1 MKQKAWHSMDT
12 QEVLSNLDTSLNGL
26 TENEARL
33 RLQKFGLNEIVTE
46 KRPHPFMMLLNQF
59 RNVLIIILIFATI
72 FSAAIGEFIDAAVI
86 LAIVFASAGLG
97 FTQEYRAERAL
108 EALKKMLSPNITV
121 VRDGKER
128 DVASNELVPGD
139 IVLFEAGDKVPA
151 DARLLEMANLKVD
164 EAPLTGESVPVSK
177 ELAPLP
183 TETYLADRKN
193 MLFSGTT
200 ITYGRGKAVVT
211 ATGMSTEFGRIAK
224 EVTASTSKKTPLEKR
239 TENIGKW
246 LGILSLTV
254 CLSVAVLGILRE
266 YVLEGV
272 LTTEFLLGMVMFG
285 VALAVAAV
293 PESLPAVVT
302 GTLAIGMHEMAKRN
316 ALVRKMS
323 AVETLGCTTVICS
336 DKTGTLTKGEMTV
349 RRLYLDGQTFE
360 VTGVG
365 YEPKGI
371 FKVGGKQLESFSDT
385 FSLFMLASILCND
398 ATLEEIEGRWQIRGD
413 PTEAAM
419 IVAAEK
425 AGYHQEDCILAYPRI
440 GELPFSSERKRMST
454 VHSKPESEKRI
465 LFMKGAP
472 EVVLEKCTFIRENG
486 RAEELTEGRRE
497 TILGVNEMMAAEAL
511 RVLGVAYRELPE
523 NVIDISEEV
532 AERDLIFLGLAGMI
546 DPPREEAIEAVK
558 ISKQVG
564 IKPVMVSGDHK
575 STSVAIAREIGIFED
590 GDIALTGDELEKI
603 DSDELERIVTRIT
616 VYARVSPIHKLKIVD
631 AWKRRGE
638 IVAVTGDGV
647 NDAPAVKC
655 ADIGVAMGIT
665 GTEVTKEAS
674 DIVLADDN
682 FATIVRAIEQGRRI
696 LDNVKKYLTYLLQ
709 CNVIE
714 VLVVGGG
721 VLAGLPLPL
730 LPAQILWVNLV
741 TDGAPA
747 LALGISPPDPDVMK
761 RPPRNPKETLLDKE
775 VKTTL
780 TVIPLTL
787 SPLLLLI
794 FIEDLAFGV
803 EEARTTLFLVF
814 VFFELMVALNCR
826 SLTHSIFKVKPHT
839 LLILAVLSSAAPTLA
854 ILLIPQV
861 RIAFGMVIPS
871 FIDILYAAGLSILPL
886 ILFEASKAMLAKRKA
901 TGQRST

>member
-1 MKQKAWHSMDT
+1 MDT

-193 MLFSGTT
+193 MLF
-200 ITYGRGKAVVT
+200 
-211 ATGMSTEFGRIAK
+211 TGMSTEFGRIAK

-901 TGQRST
+901 TVQRST

>member
-1 MKQKAWHSMDT
+1 MDT